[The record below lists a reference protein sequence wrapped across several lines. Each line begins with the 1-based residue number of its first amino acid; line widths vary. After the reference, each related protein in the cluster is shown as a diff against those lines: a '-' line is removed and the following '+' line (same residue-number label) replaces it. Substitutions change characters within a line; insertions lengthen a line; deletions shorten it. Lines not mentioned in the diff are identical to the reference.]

1 MRELSV
7 GARYGFRGLSM
18 LTTPGIRRFVLVPL
32 LINIAVFGS
41 AIWWLSRWLAP
52 RVSGWVESAVSW
64 LPTWLDWLAGVLSA
78 LMWLVFGLG
87 ALVAVFYTF
96 SAVANL
102 LAAPF
107 NGLLAEKVEA
117 QLTGKSS
124 DSGVSIWKEIA
135 VAPMQE
141 LRKMLYFLLWAV
153 PLAILFLIPGLNL
166 AAPFL
171 WALFSAWMLALQYLD
186 YPLGNHAIRFSAQR
200 AMIRERRSLGLGF
213 GAAVLLMTLVPVLNF
228 LAMPAAVVGATALWV
243 ERLRPEA
250 G

>member
-7 GARYGFRGLSM
+7 GARYGIRGLSM
-18 LTTPGIRRFVLVPL
+18 LTTPGLRRFVLVPL
-32 LINIAVFGS
+32 MINIVVFGS
-41 AIWWLSRWLAP
+41 AIWWLSRWLAI
-52 RVSGWVESAVSW
+52 RVGGWVESAVSW
-64 LPTWLDWLAGVLSA
+64 LPSWLDWLAGILSG

-117 QLTGKSS
+117 QLTGQSS
-124 DSGVSIWKEIA
+124 DSGVSIWKEIV

-141 LRKMLYFLLWAV
+141 VRKMLYFLLWAL

-166 AAPFL
+166 AAPFV

-186 YPLGNHAIRFSAQR
+186 YPMGNHAIRFRAQR
-200 AMIRERRSLGLGF
+200 ALLRERRSLGLGF
-213 GAAVLLMTLVPVLNF
+213 GAVVLLMTLVPILNF